1 MPIVGCRKKET
12 AHFHVVC
19 TFSLSPH
26 LTPFFLLLLLL
37 RISFLWVIHWDG
49 GKSTTSIRG
58 TINPKWWSFL
68 GRFDKNGTAIT
79 SVIRCLNHTAC
90 HYIII
95 KHQQMWCDITGSISP
110 CEKAIN
116 ICDKSNIKGKQTEL
130 AGVWMSGTTVVVD
143 WFRWYIHPFRLRGQT
158 ETQRKQRKY
167 TFCAF
172 VTLNKCLIAFQLTFL
187 NFSVFAQS
195 HLGCFSFVA
204 RPQEKEVTLLSC
216 LYYRVKQLS
225 LVPFTPGVNISSV
238 GTATSGAV

>member
-1 MPIVGCRKKET
+1 
-12 AHFHVVC
+12 
-19 TFSLSPH
+19 
-26 LTPFFLLLLLL
+26 
-37 RISFLWVIHWDG
+37 
-49 GKSTTSIRG
+49 
-58 TINPKWWSFL
+58 
-68 GRFDKNGTAIT
+68 
-79 SVIRCLNHTAC
+79 
-90 HYIII
+90 
-95 KHQQMWCDITGSISP
+95 MWCDITGSISP

-216 LYYRVKQLS
+216 LYYRVEQLI
-225 LVPFTPGVNISSV
+225 LGPVYTWCEHIFCGHCNFWCSV
-238 GTATSGAV
+238 VQWIKIVRNFCTKFNHKEVSHKRTK